1 MNKHFQNISI
11 FINSIYVAW
20 LMILSSLSNIIYII
34 NSGVYSWEFYFHIFV
49 LFLFTPTLV
58 QYHLLKTVDLWGNK
72 NK

>member
-1 MNKHFQNISI
+1 MNKHFQNIAI

-34 NSGVYSWEFYFHIFV
+34 NSGIYSWEFYFHIFV
-49 LFLFTPTLV
+49 LFLFTPILV
-58 QYHLLKTVDLWGNK
+58 QYHLLKTVDVWGNK